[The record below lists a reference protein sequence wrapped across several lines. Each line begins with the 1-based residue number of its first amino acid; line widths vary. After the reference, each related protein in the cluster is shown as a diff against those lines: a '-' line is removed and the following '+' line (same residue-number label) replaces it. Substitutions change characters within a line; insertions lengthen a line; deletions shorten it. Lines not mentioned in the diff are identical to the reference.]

1 MSEQAFELEHRI
13 TPLELFLDLVFVFA
27 FTQVT
32 TVFVDDPTWR
42 GLAHGLLILA
52 ALWWTWASYAWL
64 TNTVDAGQDAVLAA
78 VLVAMAGMFVAALAV
93 PDVFGAH
100 GVLFGAAFL
109 LVAVMHLALTAL
121 ATRGEPDFFGAVR
134 RIVPTS
140 LIGAMLILAAG
151 FVDGTSGKS
160 VLFLL
165 AIAVGYLGPL
175 VLRTEGWRLAPE
187 HFVER
192 HGLIVLIAIGESL
205 FATGLGARS
214 TDLDA
219 GVVTAAVLGL
229 VVATSFWLAYFDFF
243 PVRLLQLLA
252 ERSGTAK
259 VALARDVYSYIHLP
273 MVAGIVLFAFAMEV
287 TLAHVGEQL
296 ATVPAFAL
304 CMGPALYLSAYVALR
319 LRVSRHAGPRPGHRR
334 PRMRGA
340 VPSRPGRA
348 GAGRTRAGRGGLG
361 RAPRVRDHLVAGGSR
376 GGSGAP
382 GASLDC
388 MSDHWGLTP
397 L

>member
-64 TNTVDAGQDAVLAA
+64 TNTVDAGEDAVLAA
-78 VLVAMAGMFVAALAV
+78 VLVAMTGMFVAALAV

-214 TDLDA
+214 TDLGA

-243 PVRLLQLLA
+243 PARLLQLLA
-252 ERSGTAK
+252 ARSGTAQ

-273 MVAGIVLFAFAMEV
+273 MVAGIVLFAFAVEV
-287 TLAHVGEQL
+287 TLAHVGEKL

-304 CMGPALYLSAYVALR
+304 CIGPALYLSAYVALR
-319 LRVSRHAGPRPGHRR
+319 LRISRTLG
-334 PRMRGA
+334 RGRLIAALACMVLFPVALA
-340 VPSRPGRA
+340 VPA
-348 GAGRTRAGRGGLG
+348 
-361 RAPRVRDHLVAGGSR
+361 LVALAFIAAVWVALHTYEIIWWR
-376 GGSGAP
+376 EARAEARALRVP
-382 GASLDC
+382 AS
-388 MSDHWGLTP
+388 P
-397 L
+397 A